1 MRITRCRM
9 CDNLCANW
17 SRTAGCGSCTSSR
30 TCDQKASWT
39 SLSDSR
45 GINDA
50 SRSNTNPAQACTRGS
65 SCWAA
70 RMLWYAIAVWTCTS
84 RSEEERAEHNRA
96 EFCTLRC
103 TAISMLLTRT
113 ANAPVSAPVTPPVR
127 GQGGRPAPSTPE
139 KLPERGP
146 RQGVAHSRGP
156 KARVA
161 PQENELMNT
170 RECFQRDL
178 LSRSFC
184 VAACLLETS
193 REVRLRSVQTGPAS
207 SAPERVA
214 EARSKGN
221 VVRVAPRT
229 TEVKQQQDWRLVFV
243 DRPETYQIT
252 DCGELMVEN
261 VGFDRDLLFRC
272 ICEAGGLSV
281 ASHEV
286 RLRKV
291 QTGPDLGCA
300 SLAQRV
306 ADEEVPSD
314 SECSLCPGDDQK
326 CRCCQEGMQARSR
339 GREVRRA
346 CLCSLQDGMRPICQV
361 ALQFGD
367 PSLITNAAR
376 WLPAPSPEQGG
387 RCNDRKKAL
396 AYSC

>member
-1 MRITRCRM
+1 MRKLYIVTHLRSESQLDQLERLKEESTRHRNRIPIQRKLARERVCGEQHACFCMRS
-9 CDNLCANW
+9 W
-17 SRTAGCGSCTSSR
+17 SGHVHHEC
-30 TCDQKASWT
+30 
-39 SLSDSR
+39 
-45 GINDA
+45 
-50 SRSNTNPAQACTRGS
+50 
-65 SCWAA
+65 
-70 RMLWYAIAVWTCTS
+70 
-84 RSEEERAEHNRA
+84 EEERAEHDSA
-96 EFCTLRC
+96 VSCALRC

-113 ANAPVSAPVTPPVR
+113 ANAPVYCRPFTPPVR
-127 GQGGRPAPSTPE
+127 GQEGRPAPSTPE
-139 KLPERGP
+139 KLPERGL

-156 KARVA
+156 KERVA

-252 DCGELMVEN
+252 DCDELMGEN
-261 VGFDRDLLFRC
+261 VGFDRDLLLRS
-272 ICEAGGLSV
+272 ICAAGGLSV
-281 ASHEV
+281 VSHEV